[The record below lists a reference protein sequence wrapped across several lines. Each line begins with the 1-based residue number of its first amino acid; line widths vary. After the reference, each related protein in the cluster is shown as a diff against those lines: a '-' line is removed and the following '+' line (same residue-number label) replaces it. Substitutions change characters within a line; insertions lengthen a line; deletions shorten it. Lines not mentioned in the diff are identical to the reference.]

1 MNSVDAATVL
11 DSAHPEVQML
21 AHQLLVENC
30 RLRESLK
37 RHQARQIELVHD
49 SVDRGV
55 IPWTQEGLASSRKPA
70 TLAMLRPVSAP
81 PPRQEPPV
89 EDDTEYH
96 REEAV

>member
-1 MNSVDAATVL
+1 MPYTFNTA
-11 DSAHPEVQML
+11 
-21 AHQLLVENC
+21 

-55 IPWTQEGLASSRKPA
+55 IPWTQEALASSRKPA

-89 EDDTEYH
+89 EENSFDG
-96 REEAV
+96 V